1 MTKHCVFHFLQMQHE
16 ANKMWQ
22 NQTTISEFILL
33 GFGDLPKVHV
43 LLFLFFLVIYLVT
56 MAGNLLIVVLVV
68 ADQHLHTP
76 MYFFLGN
83 LSFLESCYSST
94 ILPKMLS
101 SLWTGEK
108 RISVKACFLQF
119 FIFSCL
125 GGAECYLLAM
135 MSYDRYLAIC
145 KPLHYATLMNGRLSF
160 QLAAVSWVSGVFV
173 STTLTLKV
181 TSLSFCGPNKIDD
194 YFCDVSPS
202 IRFISCSDTH
212 LFELSA
218 FIFTCVFTL
227 PPFLLTLTSYVYII
241 ITILR
246 IPSTTG
252 RQKAFSTCSS
262 HLTVVALFYGA
273 LMLVYMLPRSKDISH
288 LKKVFSLFYTILT
301 PMVNPLIYSLR
312 NLEVKESIRKCFR
325 RVIFYITP

>member
-1 MTKHCVFHFLQMQHE
+1 MGKKV
-16 ANKMWQ
+16 WQ
-22 NQTTISEFILL
+22 NQTTVSEFILL

-43 LLFLFFLVIYLVT
+43 LLFLLFLVVYLVT

-101 SLWTGEK
+101 SLLTGEK
-108 RISVKACFLQF
+108 RISIKACFLQF

-125 GGAECYLLAM
+125 AGAECYLLAM

-145 KPLHYATLMNGRLSF
+145 KPLHYATLMNSRLSF
-160 QLAAVSWVSGVFV
+160 QLAAVSWVCGILV
-173 STTLTLKV
+173 SISLLLKV
-181 TSLSFCGPNKIDD
+181 SWLSFCGPNEIDH
-194 YFCDVSPS
+194 YFCDSPP
-202 IRFISCSDTH
+202 IINLSCSDT
-212 LFELSA
+212 LLVELIA
-218 FIFTCVFTL
+218 LIFACVFTL

-241 ITILR
+241 VTILK

-262 HLTVVALFYGA
+262 HLTVVALYYGT

-288 LKKVFSLFYTILT
+288 LKKVFSLFYTVLT

-312 NLEVKESIRKCFR
+312 NMEVKESMRKSFR
-325 RVIFYITP
+325 RCIFYSTS